1 MRWRPGFP
9 RSSSMSRRW
18 SRRTSRP
25 SSDCPRAI
33 SSTGSSRPIS
43 CSGSVPRPIG
53 PTTARRS
60 SACTSAARPPTR
72 GAASRAFPDTT
83 RHARFSRTGS
93 AFRRIREARGAT
105 CVAFEV
111 RCASSIETGP
121 RRVSTESYLR
131 PGIAGEK
138 AYDPMREPRFTEIA
152 TFMRAPLAAT
162 LESVDIG
169 LIGVP
174 TDLGVT
180 NRPGARHGPREI
192 RNASSLMRAFNLG
205 LGVNPY
211 ELCRIADL
219 GDVHLSH
226 RYDLER
232 QNEDIEAFY
241 RKVKAA
247 HVIPI
252 SAGGDHSITY
262 PIFKAIAAR
271 APIGM
276 VHIDAHTDT
285 WGEFFGSK
293 FTHGAPF
300 RLAVEA
306 GVLDP
311 KRTIQIGI
319 RGGQNFMDGIEFS
332 RSHGMRVVFIEE
344 FASLGVDRVIE
355 EARAVVGDRPTYISF
370 DVDGLDPVYAP
381 GTGTPEVGGIT
392 TLEAQ
397 RLLRGLRGLNLIGG
411 DVVEVAPPYDQTG
424 NTALVGATMM
434 FEILCLI
441 ADRHFGAGRGGRA
454 GDR

>member
-1 MRWRPGFP
+1 MSTQDYQRPTLGDGTP
-9 RSSSMSRRW
+9 
-18 SRRTSRP
+18 
-25 SSDCPRAI
+25 
-33 SSTGSSRPIS
+33 
-43 CSGSVPRPIG
+43 
-53 PTTARRS
+53 
-60 SACTSAARPPTR
+60 
-72 GAASRAFPDTT
+72 
-83 RHARFSRTGS
+83 
-93 AFRRIREARGAT
+93 
-105 CVAFEV
+105 
-111 RCASSIETGP
+111 
-121 RRVSTESYLR
+121 YN
-131 PGIAGEK
+131 
-138 AYDPMREPRFTEIA
+138 PMREPRFTEIA

-162 LESVDIG
+162 LDNVDIG

-192 RNASSLMRAFNLG
+192 RNASSLMRGFNLG

-211 ELCRIADL
+211 ELCRVADL
-219 GDVHLSH
+219 GDVRLTH

-232 QNEDIEAFY
+232 QNGDIEAFY

-247 HVIPI
+247 SILPV

-262 PIFKAIAAR
+262 PILR
-271 APIGM
+271 ALGAERPVGM
-276 VHIDAHTDT
+276 VHVDAHTDT

-319 RGGQNFMDGIEFS
+319 RGGQNFLDGIEFS
-332 RSHGMRVVFIEE
+332 KSHGMRVVFIEE
-344 FASLGVDRVIE
+344 FAEFGVDRVIA
-355 EARAVVGDRPTYISF
+355 EARRVVGDGPTYISF

-381 GTGTPEVGGIT
+381 GTGTPEIGGIT

-397 RLLRGLRGLNLIGG
+397 RLLRGLRGLNLVGG

-434 FEILCLI
+434 YEILCLI
-441 ADRHFGAGRGGRA
+441 ADRHFGGSARLR
-454 GDR
+454 R